1 MTDFLD
7 VTRTTPDVLNREAA
21 GLLRESQGEAKRADA
36 YGAETAKRVAPE
48 MERRKTERASD
59 TTAYTQT
66 IGDLQKATLDRPHTP
81 MPSPDL
87 GPPLDPK
94 ATQSL
99 AFGMIAMSLVGAAG
113 GRKHWGE
120 ATAALDGM
128 LKGFKEGAEENIK
141 ENKAKF
147 DREFKLAK
155 EKQAEATTVY
165 EDILKSK
172 QYSLNQVS
180 ELIRIHAA
188 ANKDWELEQAARAHD
203 YDKIYAHVDRMRT
216 QAFGL
221 QEHAATL
228 QASIDARA
236 EKRADKAAAQDSGNE
251 LSQRYSTDPAYKKSV
266 DYWAGLV
273 QKGVSLPPRFAQSG
287 AGKKMMPDILLVVPT
302 IGSGNSGDL
311 IANRLNQR
319 EMTAEAQKIGTQ
331 AASVAI
337 ANKELERFIPPA
349 IKAMDDVKRADWR
362 PLNQILQS
370 AENTWSPEQGKLV
383 LANRAVLNAFAQ
395 LIQRGAPTVH
405 SLTEAENL
413 LNTADSKA
421 VYKAKLD
428 QLTLEG
434 KQAEAGLQDARD
446 DLMKRA
452 RNTGTEAVGGG
463 GGAPAPYADADK
475 EARYQKWKAE
485 HGSP

>member
-1 MTDFLD
+1 MSDFLD
-7 VTRTTPDVLNREAA
+7 IEKATPDVL
-21 GLLRESQGEAKRADA
+21 LRESGALTRESRGLAARADA
-36 YGAETAKRVAPE
+36 GQDRLAAERAPE
-48 MERRKTERASD
+48 LERRKTERTADSD
-59 TTAYTQT
+59 LYKKGL
-66 IGDLQKATLDRPHTP
+66 GDLQEATLATPHTA
-81 MPSPDL
+81 MPNPDL
-87 GPPLDPK
+87 GPPLDPEK
-94 ATQSL
+94 TQGL
-99 AFGMIAMSLVGAAG
+99 AFALIAMSLVGAAAG
-113 GRKHWGE
+113 KKHWGM

-128 LKGFKEGAEENIK
+128 LKGFKEGSEEAIA

-147 DREFKLAK
+147 DREFRTAK
-155 EKQAEATTVY
+155 EKQAEAVSVY
-165 EDILKSK
+165 QSVLKSK
-172 QYSLNQVS
+172 ELSLNAIA
-180 ELIRIHAA
+180 ETIRVHAA
-188 ANKDWELEQAARAHD
+188 ANHDWEMEQAARAKD
-203 YDKIYAHVDRMRT
+203 FDKMYGRVDRMRT
-216 QAFGL
+216 AADRLQQQATVL
-221 QEHAATL
+221 QDR
-228 QASIDARA
+228 IDARA
-236 EKRADKAAAQDSGNE
+236 EKRADKAKAQDSGTE
-251 LSQRYSTDPAYKKSV
+251 LSERYSTDPSYKKSV

-311 IANRLNQR
+311 IANKLNQR

-337 ANKELERFIPPA
+337 ANKELARFIPPA
-349 IKAMDDVKRADWR
+349 IKAMDDVPRAGWR
-362 PLNQILQS
+362 PINQIMQA

-421 VYKAKLD
+421 VYKAKLE

-434 KQAEAGLQDARD
+434 VQAEAGLQDARD

-452 RNTGTEAVGGG
+452 RNTGTEAGGG
-463 GGAPAPYADADK
+463 GSPAPYADADK

-485 HGSP
+485 HGGP